1 MPLFELDRLP
11 DGDRRKNFRDILLWL
26 PLNLLQVFSFL
37 LVCCVLIPA
46 ALVVRAW
53 TGSPRAPLWMAHK
66 WWGPIVVGGG
76 LASLRVSGLE
86 SMEPGR
92 AYLVVANHQSYFDIP
107 VLYSALPSPIHF
119 LGAESLRAL
128 PGVGH
133 FGRAVGTIY
142 LPKNSRSLA
151 GRAAVE
157 LANYLREGRTTVIF
171 PEGTRSW
178 DGTMGPFFPAL
189 LTAAISAGVEILP
202 LAIVNSRE
210 VMPRGGG
217 FLFRPAKVE
226 VRIGKPIPTQGL
238 DSKNRDG
245 LARVTWETVNRLR
258 TCNPPETIPCA

>member
-1 MPLFELDRLP
+1 MPLFEIDRLP
-11 DGDRRKNFRDILLWL
+11 ASDRRKSLHDILLWL

-46 ALVVRAW
+46 ALVVRAL

-76 LASLRVSGLE
+76 LARLRVSGLE

-92 AYLVVANHQSYFDIP
+92 TYLVVANHQSYFDIP

-128 PGVGH
+128 PGVGQ

-142 LPKNSRSLA
+142 LPKNSRA
-151 GRAAVE
+151 HTGRAAEE
-157 LANYLREGRTTVIF
+157 LADYLRAGRTTVIF

-178 DGTMGPFFPAL
+178 DGTVGPFFPAL

-226 VRIGKPIPTQGL
+226 VRIGKPIPAHSL
-238 DSKNRDG
+238 DPKDRSD
-245 LARVTWETVNRLR
+245 LAREVRETIDRLR
-258 TCNPPETIPCA
+258 TGIRPETIPCE